1 MLKDLCFEIIEKC
14 PNNCKFCSSNSCYD
28 KDKIISF
35 DKFKETIDYFM
46 VNGGIEELSLSGG
59 EPFLHPDLSKMI
71 AYAKKYGIRVVV
83 FTSGIRRSISLSKD
97 YKSYYEKLLNDR
109 LSEVDKY
116 EKDNEF
122 LKKCVQ
128 NFYNKIID
136 SGDFSSISKDE
147 FLYLKNMGLDKIV
160 FDFQAYD
167 HDTDKYIMGR
177 KSELRVCFLDSL
189 IHATSVGLEVDAHFI
204 PMRPNYREIDDILE
218 ISF

>member
-122 LKKCVQ
+122 VFEELNIYGLINNV
-128 NFYNKIID
+128 D
-136 SGDFSSISKDE
+136 
-147 FLYLKNMGLDKIV
+147 YLKNFQTNYMKPNSTFTALFSKRV
-160 FDFQAYD
+160 LEKVDF
-167 HDTDKYIMGR
+167 KNI
-177 KSELRVCFLDSL
+177 
-189 IHATSVGLEVDAHFI
+189 I
-204 PMRPNYREIDDILE
+204 
-218 ISF
+218 